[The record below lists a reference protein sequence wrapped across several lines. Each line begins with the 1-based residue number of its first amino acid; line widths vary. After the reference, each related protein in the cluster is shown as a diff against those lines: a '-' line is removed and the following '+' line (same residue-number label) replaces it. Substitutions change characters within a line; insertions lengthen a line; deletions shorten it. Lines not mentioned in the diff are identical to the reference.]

1 MPSKKR
7 ALSGFAI
14 VEVLVATVVLAI
26 GFLELVRAFRNIN
39 GVANQAVAMTKASNL
54 ANATMER
61 VMAQDFDA
69 RGNEANGKSLNFDG
83 PGEYIDTG
91 VPLQDTFRNSF
102 TVSYWVKPDDGNPAS
117 AISIFG
123 TINSADEEGVRSNIS
138 TDGKIDFFYES
149 NNVNAEAIT
158 SSAVFSDGA
167 TAWTHVALVA
177 DSGAN
182 LLIYIN
188 GNSVVITVGSLAGI
202 TMSDWTSSDDVFIGA
217 TDDAE
222 TAVSHFVG
230 DIDEVRIWSVTRS
243 AASIKADYKKRIND
257 PFNTD
262 NLDLYYPMNNGTGSV
277 AFDHS
282 VNKNHGSLEN
292 MENDDWVTGYSTS
305 LGKEYIESTWHGL
318 VESAWSGY
326 NDVDDFHTVGFIDSD
341 YDGLDEGSPNFS
353 GLGGRVYVKYISLN
367 GGAGTSG
374 DPYTFND
381 SVTPT
386 DYKQITVKVGI
397 PGTTDSTQVD
407 AIKSAKVDQGYPLTF
422 SPYGS

>member
-1 MPSKKR
+1 MFINSR
-7 ALSGFAI
+7 AHTGFAI
-14 VEVLVATVVLAI
+14 VEVLVATVVLAV
-26 GFLELVRAFRNIN
+26 GFLELARAFRNIN

-69 RGNEANGKSLNFDG
+69 RGNEANGKSLNFDE
-83 PGEYIDTG
+83 PDEYIDTG
-91 VPLQDTFRNSF
+91 APLQDTFRNSF

-188 GNSVVITVGSLAGI
+188 GNSVVITGGNLVGI
-202 TMSDWTSSDDVFIGA
+202 DMSIWTSSDDVFIGA

>member
-26 GFLELVRAFRNIN
+26 GFLELARAFRNIN
-39 GVANQAVAMTKASNL
+39 SVAVQAVAMTKASNL

-83 PGEYIDTG
+83 PDEYIDTG

-188 GNSVVITVGSLAGI
+188 GNSVVITGGSLVGI
-202 TMSDWTSSDDVFIGA
+202 DMSIWTSSDDVFIGA

-222 TAVSHFVG
+222 TAVNHFVG

-326 NDVDDFHTVGFIDSD
+326 NDVDDFHMVGFIDSD

>member
-26 GFLELVRAFRNIN
+26 GFLELARAFRNIN
-39 GVANQAVAMTKASNL
+39 SVAVQAVAMTKASNL

-83 PGEYIDTG
+83 PDEYIDTG

-188 GNSVVITVGSLAGI
+188 GNSVVITGGNLVGI
-202 TMSDWTSSDDVFIGA
+202 DMSIWTSSDDVFIGA

-282 VNKNHGSLEN
+282 VNKNHGSLVN